1 MIEVLDLHRH
11 RVNRYEGEDFTSIE
25 FHKNGII
32 GWVKLNYDDFY
43 KWLKANNFHY
53 YNQLNWKHFSFDKYS
68 INEDFNS
75 KKYHDRCVDVLNS
88 YLSAC
93 DSYKPII
100 DISKTVDLSM
110 CLPCIQRLHHKLFSW
125 GNACNLA
132 DNSTNPLDYGLPQGT
147 TGFFPADE
155 IRRNLLELG
164 ISDKDVFSSPSGS
177 PFNGNPHDYY
187 AKVSI
192 LYKFCDSSRKHELL
206 AAYYK
211 KHPLPEVIYDENRVD
226 FAKEL
231 SGEEKKKLIKE
242 MESLASWYEEYAEC
256 SNELKKYKAPKDY
269 DVPVYKKFSEH
280 PDDFGFVGGL
290 WFICFPIV
298 YIYLYY
304 NLYFKT
310 NIMPDGFFMGILLF
324 VVAFILGI
332 FIWVFGLDCVKK
344 IFPARES
351 KEEKQKRYQDYLE
364 KKKEFEEKNQSIK
377 DDNDENYTK
386 FKNQLI
392 ALGPEPPNTSIPPQY
407 HNPILLR
414 QLVSYLEKQ
423 MAKGFNEA
431 IKLYNR
437 DLRNY
442 PELAENHQA
451 MDAAIASAKEMKES
465 A

>member
-11 RVNRYEGEDFTSIE
+11 EVSPYDGEDFTSIE

-53 YNQLNWKHFSFDKYS
+53 YNQLNWKHFFFDKYS

-93 DSYKPII
+93 DSYKPIL
-100 DISKTVDLSM
+100 DVAHKVDLADCWPIM
-110 CLPCIQRLHHKLFSW
+110 AKFHKKL
-125 GNACNLA
+125 LV
-132 DNSTNPLDYGLPQGT
+132 NPLFTSLGCDSPLPSDYGLTVFPQN
-147 TGFFPADE
+147 FKCHE
-155 IRRNLLELG
+155 YL
-164 ISDKDVFSSPSGS
+164 K
-177 PFNGNPHDYY
+177 
-187 AKVSI
+187 SI
-192 LYKFCDSSRKHELL
+192 LYSLGFTDGSLYSQVSDFLPVSNDGWFVKTSILYSFCDSSRKQELL
-206 AAYYK
+206 DAYYK
-211 KHPLPEVIYDENRVD
+211 KHPLPEVVCDENRVD

-242 MESLASWYEEYAEC
+242 MESLASWYEEYAKC

-269 DVPVYKKFSEH
+269 DVPVYKKFSEQ
-280 PDDFGFVGGL
+280 PDDVGFVEGL
-290 WFICFPIV
+290 WFICFPIA
-298 YIYLYY
+298 YIYTYY

-310 NIMPDGFFMGILLF
+310 NIMPDGFFMGILLLII
-324 VVAFILGI
+324 AFILGVL
-332 FIWVFGLDCVKK
+332 IWFFGLYWVKK

-423 MAKGFNEA
+423 MAKSFNEA
-431 IKLYNR
+431 IKLYNW

-442 PELAENHQA
+442 PELAEDHQA
-451 MDAAIASAKEMKES
+451 MDAAIVSAKEMKES

>member
-11 RVNRYEGEDFTSIE
+11 KVSPYDGEDFTSIE

-93 DSYKPII
+93 DSYKPIL
-100 DISKTVDLSM
+100 DVAHKVDLAYCYPIMSKFHSQFFAHGFTT
-110 CLPCIQRLHHKLFSW
+110 CLGCVSSSPS
-125 GNACNLA
+125 
-132 DNSTNPLDYGLPQGT
+132 DYGLSVIPDNFKYHEYFWNALHSL
-147 TGFFPADE
+147 GFTDGS
-155 IRRNLLELG
+155 LYSQV
-164 ISDKDVFSSPSGS
+164 SDFLPVPYDGWFVKT
-177 PFNGNPHDYY
+177 
-187 AKVSI
+187 SI
-192 LYKFCDSSRKHELL
+192 LYSFCDSSRKQELL
-206 AAYYK
+206 DAYYK

-310 NIMPDGFFMGILLF
+310 NIMPDGFFMGILLLI
-324 VVAFILGI
+324 VAFILGVL
-332 FIWVFGLDCVKK
+332 IWFFGLYWVKK

-423 MAKGFNEA
+423 MAKSFNEA

-451 MDAAIASAKEMKES
+451 MDAAIVSAKEMKES

>member
-1 MIEVLDLHRH
+1 MIEALCLYRNGVSEY
-11 RVNRYEGEDFTSIE
+11 VGEDYSIIE

-32 GWVKLNYDDFY
+32 GWIKLDYDDFY
-43 KWLKANNFHY
+43 KWLKVNNVDY
-53 YNQLNWKHFSFDKYS
+53 YRHLRRKHFSFDKYS
-68 INEDFNS
+68 LNEDFHD
-75 KKYHDRCVDVLNS
+75 KKNHDKCLDVLTN
-88 YLSAC
+88 YLKAR
-93 DSYKPII
+93 DEYKPFF
-100 DISKTVDLSM
+100 DVSSKVDLAY
-110 CLPCIQRLHHKLFSW
+110 CLPVIQRLHRSMRTCGTSCSL
-125 GNACNLA
+125 G
-132 DNSTNPLDYGLPQGT
+132 DNSNNPLDYGLPPDT
-147 TGFFPADE
+147 K
-155 IRRNLLELG
+155 
-164 ISDKDVFSSPSGS
+164 SFSSPI
-177 PFNGNPHDYY
+177 
-187 AKVSI
+187 AMRSI
-192 LYKFCDSSRKHELL
+192 LEGLGFYDSSLYHRVDPIFYEVNDGWYVKSSIVYSFCNSSRKQELL

-211 KHPLPEVIYDENRVD
+211 KHPLPEVVCDENRVD

-242 MESLASWYEEYAEC
+242 MESLASWYEEYAKC

-269 DVPVYKKFSEH
+269 IVPVYEEFSEQ
-280 PDDFGFVGGL
+280 PDDVGFVEGL
-290 WFICFPIV
+290 WFICFPIA
-298 YIYLYY
+298 YIYTYY

-310 NIMPDGFFMGILLF
+310 NIMPDGFFMGILLLI
-324 VVAFILGI
+324 VAFILGVL
-332 FIWVFGLDCVKK
+332 IWFFGLYWVKK

-392 ALGPEPPNTSIPPQY
+392 TLGPEPPKTSIPTQY

-414 QLVSYLEKQ
+414 QLVYYLKNQ
-423 MAKGFNEA
+423 MVKSFNEA

-451 MDAAIASAKEMKES
+451 MDAAIVSAKEMKES